1 MASRSAERRENGRR
15 MFSYRLPPVA
25 SLASQIKRGPGRL
38 RLRHLYNI
46 EFLLSVTDPEK
57 KYPFDFVC
65 HTLTGYRP
73 RGGETTA
80 TALLAGAALRGDL
93 ITLAEDV
100 SASADIEATAW
111 AERVYSV
118 CELARRFDVSTKTIF
133 RWHRRG
139 LVGWR
144 FRGADRRWR
153 LGFPEHCIRRFV
165 AENLDL
171 VTRGSAFSQLT
182 PEERSGITARARALA
197 ESGHKTVNAV
207 AKVIAAETGRA
218 VETIRLILKQY
229 DDAHPRAGVF
239 NRSELRVEPD
249 DQRLAV
255 WEAYVDGATVE
266 GLAARF
272 DRPLAW
278 VYRTITQMRARELQA
293 RQIEFVPS
301 PEFEAT
307 GADASILN
315 DPDLAQPYAPLAG
328 DGRVPKDLPPYLAQL
343 FRLPLLTP
351 AGEVALFR
359 KMNYLKFKADRLRKA
374 LDPETASARALDE
387 IEELLA
393 EAGRLKNQI
402 TQANLRLVVSIA
414 KRHVSAGADFFE
426 LVSDGN
432 VSLMRAIDKFDYTRG
447 FKLSTYCSWAIMKNY
462 ARSVP
467 EQRGLRERYHTG
479 CDEVLATVAG
489 PAADDHE
496 DDFLPA
502 VRATLDRML
511 AVLDERE
518 QTILRHRYGLD
529 TGGEPQTLDQI
540 GRSFGVS
547 KERIRQ
553 LEARAMARLRADFES
568 EARQLLGA

>member
-1 MASRSAERRENGRR
+1 MEALKLEPIRTLGEQ
-15 MFSYRLPPVA
+15 L
-25 SLASQIKRGPGRL
+25 LRGPRRL
-38 RLRHLYNI
+38 RVKQLLGI
-46 EFLLSVTDPEK
+46 EFLLGVIDPGRR
-57 KYPFDFVC
+57 YPADFVC
-65 HTLTGYRP
+65 NALTGFRP
-73 RGGETTA
+73 TGSEVARLMDGGE
-80 TALLAGAALRGDL
+80 LVGDL
-93 ITLAEDV
+93 VVLAEILSEDAGLSVETWPEPVFSV
-100 SASADIEATAW
+100 S
-111 AERVYSV
+111 
-118 CELARRFDVSTKTIF
+118 ELARRLDVSTKTIF
-133 RWHRRG
+133 RWRRRG
-139 LVGWR
+139 LTGWR
-144 FRGADRRWR
+144 LRCADRRVR
-153 LGFPEHCIRRFV
+153 LMFVDRCVRRFV
-165 AENLDL
+165 GANASL
-171 VTRGSAFSQLT
+171 VERGSNFSQLT
-182 PEERSGITARARALA
+182 HEQRAAVIARAQELVG
-197 ESGHKTVNAV
+197 SGHRTVNAV
-207 AKVIAAETGRA
+207 ARVISAELGRA
-218 VETIRLILKQY
+218 VETVRLILKQH
-229 DDAHPRAGVF
+229 DDTHAGAGIF
-239 NRSELRVEPD
+239 NRSVLQVERD
-249 DQRLAV
+249 DCRLAL
-255 WEAYVDGATVE
+255 WEAYVDGATV
-266 GLAARF
+266 GALAERF
-272 DRPLAW
+272 GRPTSW
-278 VYRTITQMRARELQA
+278 VYATITEMRARSLRAE
-293 RQIEFVPS
+293 RIDFVPS
-301 PEFEAT
+301 DEFLVPD
-307 GADASILN
+307 ADAVILERT
-315 DPDLAQPYAPLAG
+315 PAAALRQPLPESARRIPAG
-328 DGRVPKDLPPYLAQL
+328 LPPYLAQL
-343 FRLPLLTP
+343 FRIPLLTP
-351 AGEVALFR
+351 AGEVHLFR